1 MYGTTHMC
9 AAQGWKEVVE
19 NRAHFSFGERGNE
32 PAAAAAVGALLVLA
46 VRSIWVE

>member
-1 MYGTTHMC
+1 MC

-32 PAAAAAVGALLVLA
+32 PAAAAVGALLVLA
-46 VRSIWVE
+46 VRSI